1 MKECIEKNGCKIT
14 TMKNKTGTM
23 TLSSFT
29 VFPGIKLVYSDVHM
43 QETKSFMSIDCEDD
57 DMIFEIN
64 HCREGRIECSSG
76 DSFYYLSP
84 GDLSIHKRS
93 AVGNNAYFPFNN
105 YQGVTLLINIRTAPK
120 CLSCFLDDVNVQPTA
135 LMKKFCEK
143 NNFFVARSNSHLEHI
158 FSELYSIP
166 EEVQKGYF
174 KIKVLEI
181 LLFLSCLNPKGQEK
195 KTYTSSQVTLAKRI
209 CKFLIAHM
217 DERITIDQLSSTFHI
232 SQTQLKNCF
241 KGVYGVSV
249 YSFIRAQKMEDAASM
264 LKNTD
269 KSILEIANLHGYDNG
284 SKFAAAFH
292 DVMGMTPN
300 KYRHLSEINGE

>member
-1 MKECIEKNGCKIT
+1 MNESMKIPNCEIKNL
-14 TMKNKTGTM
+14 KNETGNLVLT
-23 TLSSFT
+23 SYT

-43 QETKSFMSIDCEDD
+43 QETKHFMSSDEADD
-57 DMIFEIN
+57 DIIFEIN
-64 HCREGRIECSSG
+64 HCKNGRIECSCG

-93 AVGNNAYFPFNN
+93 AVGNNAYFPYSN
-105 YQGVTLLINIRTAPK
+105 YQGVTLLINIKTAPK
-120 CLSCFLDDVNVQPTA
+120 CLSCFLDDVNVQPSA
-135 LMKKFCEK
+135 LMAKFCDK

-166 EEVQKGYF
+166 KEVQKGYF

-181 LLFLSCLNPKGQEK
+181 LLFLSCLDPNGQEK
-195 KTYTSSQVTLAKRI
+195 KMYTAAQVSLVKRV

-217 DERITIDQLSSTFHI
+217 DERITIEQLSSVFHI
-232 SQTQLKNCF
+232 SPTQLKNCF
-241 KGVYGVSV
+241 KGVYGMSV
-249 YSFIRAQKMEDAASM
+249 YRFIRTQKMEDAADM
-264 LKNTD
+264 LRNTD

-284 SKFAAAFH
+284 SKFASAFQ

-300 KYRHLSEINGE
+300 KYRHSIEINE